1 MFHCLL
7 VFAAHLNGRGYIK
20 DHLVFFVF
28 IFLVSDGTINKR
40 LDLSELLLFYKAI
53 QEQGGI
59 VLAVIRSGATEAILF
74 AFWLLSQFSEVFDQ
88 VV

>member
-7 VFAAHLNGRGYIK
+7 VFATHFNGRGHIK

-28 IFLVSDGTINKR
+28 IFLVSDGTVNKR
-40 LDLSELLLFYKAI
+40 LDLTELLLFYKAI

-59 VLAVIRSGATEAILF
+59 VLAVIRSGTTEAILF

>member
-1 MFHCLL
+1 
-7 VFAAHLNGRGYIK
+7 VFAAHLNGRGHIK

-28 IFLVSDGTINKR
+28 IFLVGDCTINKR
-40 LDLSELLLFYKAI
+40 LDLTELLLFYKAI

-59 VLAVIRSGATEAILF
+59 VLAVIRSGTTEAILF